1 MYDRGSEGVPSQ
13 KAQGLSVSRC
23 LRVFVLQTL
32 YAHPG
37 GREQR
42 ACRLDCWLAGQ
53 AQAAVES
60 SHHQL

>member
-37 GREQR
+37 GRSNGR
-42 ACRLDCWLAGQ
+42 VGWTGYRNSIVLK
-53 AQAAVES
+53 S
-60 SHHQL
+60 